1 MKKTMGLQSLHT
13 LAEDDLLKAKAK
25 LEVANRELVNS
36 NKRLEKALAR
46 AEDMALQAKT
56 ATTAKS
62 QFLANMS
69 HEIRTPLNAVIGM
82 IELLFSTQLSKEQRE
97 YVETARIAS
106 ESLLTLLHDI
116 LDFSTIEAYQF
127 ELDET
132 DFDLHTMLENVT
144 DMLGVRADEK
154 GLQLICHIR
163 PDVPALMGDPV
174 RVRQIIVNVVE
185 NAIKFTEE
193 GQVAVS
199 VEIGKAGDSSVVL
212 HFTVSD
218 TGIGIPP
225 DQTETI
231 FESFKQTDSSTT
243 RKYGGSGLGLA
254 ISKQLVEM
262 MGGKIWVDSELGKG
276 STFHFMVCFKLGR
289 SMMALEHPI
298 NDTARLMTHHTIQK
312 AARQLSILLAED
324 NPVNQKVAETM
335 LDKRG
340 HRVFVASNGRE
351 ALETLNK
358 EHIDLILMDV
368 QLPEIDGFEATE
380 RIREREK
387 ANGGHIPIV
396 AMTAHAMKGDRERCL
411 AAGMDSYISKPIRA
425 QELFS
430 VIQNLANRSLDK
442 EKESPPPSKH
452 VRTLAEDV
460 FDLSKAM
467 NAVGGD
473 TELFEEVANL
483 FLEDA
488 ADKIANLR
496 KGVVRRD
503 ASAVAKAAHTL
514 KGSAGY
520 FGAKRTFDAVHR
532 LELIGKN
539 GAWTEAEKAQL
550 ELEREFKALE
560 TTMKRA
566 LAA

>member
-13 LAEDDLLKAKAK
+13 LAEGVLLKAKANP
-25 LEVANRELVNS
+25 EVANRELVNS

-132 DFDLHTMLENVT
+132 DFDLHTMLENIT

-154 GLQLICHIR
+154 GVQLICHIR
-163 PDVPALMGDPV
+163 PDVPALVGDPV

-289 SMMALEHPI
+289 SMMALEYPI
-298 NDTARLMTHHTIQK
+298 NDTVRLMTHHTIQK

-340 HRVFVASNGRE
+340 HRVFVAW
-351 ALETLNK
+351 LWK
-358 EHIDLILMDV
+358 PLIKS
-368 QLPEIDGFEATE
+368 T
-380 RIREREK
+380 
-387 ANGGHIPIV
+387 
-396 AMTAHAMKGDRERCL
+396 
-411 AAGMDSYISKPIRA
+411 
-425 QELFS
+425 
-430 VIQNLANRSLDK
+430 
-442 EKESPPPSKH
+442 
-452 VRTLAEDV
+452 
-460 FDLSKAM
+460 
-467 NAVGGD
+467 
-473 TELFEEVANL
+473 
-483 FLEDA
+483 
-488 ADKIANLR
+488 
-496 KGVVRRD
+496 
-503 ASAVAKAAHTL
+503 
-514 KGSAGY
+514 
-520 FGAKRTFDAVHR
+520 
-532 LELIGKN
+532 
-539 GAWTEAEKAQL
+539 
-550 ELEREFKALE
+550 
-560 TTMKRA
+560 
-566 LAA
+566 